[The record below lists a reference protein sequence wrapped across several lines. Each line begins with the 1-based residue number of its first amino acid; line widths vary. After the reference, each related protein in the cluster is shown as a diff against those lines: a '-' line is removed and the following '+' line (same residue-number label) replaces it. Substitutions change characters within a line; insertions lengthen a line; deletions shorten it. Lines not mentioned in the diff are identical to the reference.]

1 MSEFSKKQAE
11 EQHKLGKLTAEERIG
26 KIVDAGSFVEIDKY
40 LERSNAVLGY
50 PDVCAPGEGVVAG
63 WATIEAVS
71 YTHLDVYKRQTNSSV
86 DALMAA
92 YLKVLAKVKRL
103 EQKPESVVIYRDHF
117 SVKKQMRVILARL
130 TIKSRVCFEELLSET
145 PSREELAVTFLS
157 LLELLHAEKVSIAQ
171 KAAFGEILIEKR
183 GSK

>member
-63 WATIEAVS
+63 WATIEG
-71 YTHLDVYKRQTNSSV
+71 R
-86 DALMAA
+86 
-92 YLKVLAKVKRL
+92 RCIFF
-103 EQKPESVVIYRDHF
+103 PRI
-117 SVKKQMRVILARL
+117 
-130 TIKSRVCFEELLSET
+130 T
-145 PSREELAVTFLS
+145 PY
-157 LLELLHAEKVSIAQ
+157 
-171 KAAFGEILIEKR
+171 
-183 GSK
+183 